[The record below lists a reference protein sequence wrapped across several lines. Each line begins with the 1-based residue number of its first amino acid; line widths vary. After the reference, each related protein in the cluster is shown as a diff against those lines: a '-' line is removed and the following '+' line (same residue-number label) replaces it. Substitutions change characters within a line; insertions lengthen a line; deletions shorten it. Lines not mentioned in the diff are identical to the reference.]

1 MTYLYIV
8 LTLVLLMQIMITAYF
23 LFIIQHGTNQILDV
37 NKVIISLRKLQ
48 EENRIFINADHG
60 IKFKPIFN
68 SIVDNNRT
76 LLKIDLTAENTRWVI
91 NDPEIIKSIEES
103 NKKEIEE
110 HLNNKIKEA
119 FNKKDEE

>member
-1 MTYLYIV
+1 MIYLYIV

-23 LFIIQHGTNQILDV
+23 LFIIQHGTNQILDI

-60 IKFKPIFN
+60 IKFRPIFN

-76 LLKIDLTAENTRWVI
+76 ILKIDLTAENTRWVI

-110 HLNNKIKEA
+110 HFGNKIKET
-119 FNKKDEE
+119 FDKNNEE

>member
-8 LTLVLLMQIMITAYF
+8 LTLVLLMQIIITAYF

-60 IKFKPIFN
+60 IKFRPIFN

-76 LLKIDLTAENTRWVI
+76 ILKIDLTAENTRWVI

-110 HLNNKIKEA
+110 HFSNKIKEE
-119 FNKKDEE
+119 FDKNDE